1 VISRWLLACLMASH
15 FSFAC
20 ANDDAVNDPWKLLDK
35 AAHAA
40 RDLSYKGIFI
50 YQSGTNSRSI
60 EITHMN
66 AGQGEYSR
74 IVMLDGAPQEVL
86 SQGSNIVIFSPRDEK
101 VVIEKRR
108 GKNLFPALLPGNMDL
123 IRTSYEARV
132 SGRERVAGREG
143 VIVLLEP
150 RDEYRYGYRL
160 LTDKELGLLLKV
172 TILNRNSEV
181 VEQIAFNHLDL
192 FNVNDMTWFQPKVER
207 GKPYVMEE
215 ESTSALEDGTEHW
228 RLGQLP
234 PGYRQVDHIRRAV
247 PGRKVAVSQ
256 LIFSDG
262 LSSVSLF
269 IEPLVKG
276 ARPKVGQTTVGPTN
290 FYASVNGGYQVVA
303 VGEVPQAT
311 VAQIAN
317 SVHFK

>member
-1 VISRWLLACLMASH
+1 MIFRWLLACLAASH
-15 FSFAC
+15 FSLAL
-20 ANDDAVNDPWKLLDK
+20 ANDGHSDDPWALLGK

-40 RDLSYKGIFI
+40 RDLSYKGIFV
-50 YQSGTNSRSI
+50 YQSGSNSRSI

-66 AGQGEYSR
+66 SGQGEYSR
-74 IVMLDGAPQEVL
+74 IVMLDGTPQEVL
-86 SQGSNIVIFSPRDEK
+86 SQGSNIVIFSSRDEK

-108 GKNLFPALLPGNMDL
+108 GKNLFPALLPANLDTV
-123 IRTSYEARV
+123 RTSYAARV
-132 SGRERVAGREG
+132 SGSERVANREG

-172 TILNRNSEV
+172 TIVNQDNEV
-181 VEQIAFNHLDL
+181 VEQIAFNQLNL
-192 FNVNDMTWFQPKVER
+192 LNMKDMAWFKPKVEP
-207 GKPYVMEE
+207 GKSYVIEE
-215 ESTSALEDGTEHW
+215 EIPASIEDSPEVW
-228 RLGQLP
+228 SLGQLP
-234 PGYRQVDHIRRAV
+234 PGYRQIDHIKRL
-247 PGRKVAVSQ
+247 VSDKKATVNQ

-290 FYASVNGGYQVVA
+290 FYASVKSGYQVVA

>member
-1 VISRWLLACLMASH
+1 VILRWLLACLMASH
-15 FSFAC
+15 FSLAL
-20 ANDDAVNDPWKLLDK
+20 AESESQNDPWKLLDK

-40 RDLSYKGIFI
+40 RDLSYKGIFV
-50 YQSGTNSRSI
+50 YQSGSNSRSI

-74 IVMLDGAPQEVL
+74 VVMLDGLPQEVL
-86 SQGSNIVIFSPRDEK
+86 SQGSDIVIFSPRDEK

-108 GKNLFPALLPGNMDL
+108 GKNLFPALLPVNLDMVKA
-123 IRTSYEARV
+123 SYEARV
-132 SGRERVAGREG
+132 SGQERVAGREG
-143 VIVLLEP
+143 VLVLLEP

-160 LTDKELGLLLKV
+160 LTDKELGLLLKATTV
-172 TILNRNSEV
+172 NKQSEV
-181 VEQIAFNHLDL
+181 IEQIAFNQLNL
-192 FNVNDMTWFQPKVER
+192 LNMNDMDWFKPKVDP
-207 GKPYVMEE
+207 GKSYVMEQE
-215 ESTSALEDGTEHW
+215 APASLADSPQSW
-228 RLGQLP
+228 SLGQLP
-234 PGYRQVDHIRRAV
+234 PGYRQVDHIKRVV
-247 PGRKVAVSQ
+247 PGKKAMVNQ

-290 FYASVNGGYQVVA
+290 FYANVNGGHQVVV

-311 VAQIAN
+311 VAEIAN